1 MVKKLTYNINKVFKL
16 ILITTLLLSSYNNIY
31 SQDSKVDGNTKPTS
45 AEIIKAVEDTIGIKI
60 DNLSSG
66 EIERLKARALEL
78 QGAESVQSRQKN
90 QTGDGGNDQGN
101 QQGNKQLLD
110 EVKEATEK
118 VEKLVETASEE
129 LREDAPDV
137 DIFGFDY
144 IQEREVKLFNSALDV
159 KPPDNYILGPGDEI
173 NVNIWGYSDYNEV
186 FTVEKE
192 GYIQPRQVGRVY
204 VKGLRVDE
212 AKKVLLSK
220 FDRVYDLG
228 NSKFDIT
235 INYSRVIT
243 VNIVGEVINPGSYT
257 LPAINSA
264 FNILAYIGGPSP
276 IGSLRNIQI
285 KRDGEIIDRFDLYR
299 FLFHPERQQDIF
311 LQNNDYLFV
320 PLAQKIVEIRGEV
333 KRQGKYELLQTETFE
348 DLLEYAAGYLPT
360 SFTKSVQVKRYLNNS
375 VYIFDVDLDSLK
387 KVGGQLVLENG
398 DQVTIRKI
406 PEIVDNYIDIKG
418 PLYQPGRYEFKPDMY
433 LSQLIKQT
441 GGFKDEVFTE
451 EAYLTR
457 TRDDFTR
464 YTIKFNLGE
473 ILKNPKGEQD
483 IILNK
488 RDEIEIFSKTYFND
502 PFSISIKG
510 AVRNPRSFKLQ
521 EGMSLK
527 DLILLAGGLE
537 KFAYLERGYITRVNK
552 FDNSIS
558 YLSFEVDTTNNMA
571 SLDSYL
577 IQGNDQV
584 RILSNLDFIQDGR
597 LSIRGAVKNP
607 GTYELWKEIT
617 LKDMILISGGLR
629 ESAYLKRAYIFRKYD
644 DLSEEIIP
652 VFLDTTNNLAA
663 LDEIPL
669 RKNDKIEIFT
679 VDNYKTSFPFEINGL
694 VRNPGVFIYRDKLTL
709 ADAITLGGGL
719 KFEASNHRIEIA
731 RVSNF
736 EESVALDVPIEIEI
750 LYVDASADIINDP
763 IANNFAIKPFD
774 QIFIRKTP
782 GFEFQE
788 KVYLKGEVKY
798 PGIYALKS
806 KDEKLS
812 SLIER
817 AGGLTNYAFLD
828 GAKMI
833 REDRDLGKV
842 FLNMERAMR
851 RPNSK
856 YNYILKEGDFIE
868 VPRIQ
873 ELVTISGTVAYPFI
887 DADSTISGAFTSG
900 KRAKY
905 YIRNYGTGFTKRSFK
920 KHTYVVYANGQV
932 KDTKRF
938 FGARIYPKVD
948 QGATIHVP
956 YKAPKAKREKTPL
969 SERKSP
975 LIVLESFLATTT
987 SGLTLYLLLDRA
999 LE

>member
-1 MVKKLTYNINKVFKL
+1 MVMKYRYKLKSIIIVILLVASYFKCFAQ
-16 ILITTLLLSSYNNIY
+16 NND
-31 SQDSKVDGNTKPTS
+31 QTKPSS

-60 DNLSSG
+60 DDLTPG

-78 QGAESVQSRQKN
+78 QGVSTQDRIKA
-90 QTGDGGNDQGN
+90 QTGNGNNEQSN
-101 QQGNKQLLD
+101 QQGNKQLID

-137 DIFGFDY
+137 DVFGFNY

-159 KPPDNYILGPGDEI
+159 KPPDNYIIGPGDEI

-228 NSKFDIT
+228 NSKFDIS

-320 PLAQKIVEIRGEV
+320 PLAQKIVEIAGDV
-333 KRQGKYELLQTETFE
+333 KRPGKYELLQTETFE
-348 DLLEYAAGYLPT
+348 DLLEYAAGYTPT
-360 SFTKSVQVKRYLNNS
+360 SYTKSIQVKRYQNNS
-375 VYIFDVDLDSLK
+375 VYIFDVDLDS
-387 KVGGQLVLENG
+387 VRQAGGSIVLENG
-398 DQVTIRKI
+398 DIVRVRKI
-406 PEIVDNYIDIKG
+406 PEIIDNYIDISG
-418 PLYQPGRYEFKPDMY
+418 PLLQPGRYQFKENLY
-433 LSQLIKQT
+433 LSQFIKSI
-441 GGFKDEVFTE
+441 GGFKEEVYLE
-451 EAYLTR
+451 EAYIMR

-464 YTIKFNLGE
+464 YTLKINLGE
-473 ILKNPKGEQD
+473 VLANPKGEKD
-483 IILNK
+483 ILLAK
-488 RDEIEIFSKTYFND
+488 RDEIEIFSKTYFYD
-502 PFSISIKG
+502 PFTVAIMG
-510 AVRNPRSFKLQ
+510 AVRNPRTFKLQ
-521 EGMSLK
+521 EGMSLR

-537 KFAYLERGYITRVNK
+537 KYAYLERGYITRVNK
-552 FDNSIS
+552 GDKSIS
-558 YLSFEVDTTNNMA
+558 YLSFPIDTSNNMS
-571 SLDSYL
+571 SLDNYL

-597 LSIRGAVKNP
+597 LSIKGAVKNP
-607 GTYELWKEIT
+607 GTYELWEEIT
-617 LKDMILISGGLR
+617 FKDLILIAGGLR
-629 ESAYLKRAYIFRKYD
+629 ESAFLKRAYIFRENGD
-644 DLSEEIIP
+644 QSEEIIP

-669 RKNDKIEIFT
+669 RRNDRIEIFT
-679 VDNYKTSFPFEINGL
+679 LDNYKSSFPFEINGL
-694 VRNPGVFIYRDKLTL
+694 VKDPGIFIYKDNLSL

-719 KFEASNHRIEIA
+719 KFGASNHRIEIA

-750 LYVDASADIINDP
+750 LYVDISADPIGDP
-763 IANNFAIKPFD
+763 MANTFEIQPFD

-788 KVYLKGEVKY
+788 KIYLAGEVKY
-798 PGIYALKS
+798 PGFYALKS
-806 KDEKLS
+806 KDEKLAS
-812 SLIER
+812 IIER
-817 AGGLTNYAFLD
+817 AGGITQYAFLD

-842 FLNMERAMR
+842 FLNLERALR

-856 YNYILKEGDFIE
+856 YNYILKEGDYIN

-873 ELVTISGTVAYPFI
+873 ELVTVSGTLAYPFI
-887 DADSTISGAFTSG
+887 DTDSTISGAFTSG

-905 YIRNYGTGFTKRSFK
+905 YIKNYGTGFTKNSFK
-920 KHTYVVYANGQV
+920 KLTYVEYANGQV
-932 KDTKRF
+932 KKTKRF
-938 FGARIYPKVD
+938 FGAKIYPKVE
-948 QGATIHVP
+948 QGATVHVP
-956 YKAPKAKREKTPL
+956 YKAPKEKREKLPRD
-969 SERKSP
+969 ERRSP
-975 LIVLESFLATTT
+975 LLILESFMATAT

-999 LE
+999 LQ